1 MVDDADRPLLPPGAE
16 VDGALRGMGLRRQP
30 ICPMDS
36 ALLSLDGSDEK
47 LMMGLNEKWRNCLRK
62 GQKLGVM
69 VKLDDGGR
77 EHFQWLID
85 FYRAQ
90 QREKRFDGTSDRML
104 QALAANQSRSF
115 KFNLYVALDGSGA
128 NQASMMGVLVALQ
141 FGDVSEYLIGA
152 TNEGACEPGQF
163 RVAVGSHPRRQTKR
177 LPLVR
182 CGRACWAYAQR
193 YCRFQKGL
201 NPEPYALVGGVE
213 EMVLKAT
220 VTMNGMMQR
229 SRRMTIGIN
238 DILRLCNGVVACLI
252 LSGFF
257 LENLADHPYMDWL
270 TLVLGLVLCLQTH
283 IALRLERRNPDPF
296 VLVMAYLLT
305 FFYALRIFTLLLYPV
320 QDVFLRYAY
329 GPADSNHALLYILI
343 ANTFI
348 YAGFFQVNLRGAV
361 EIETGD
367 YQPRRPRIGVA
378 LLVISL
384 LFGLLVQ
391 KQLPDAVAPFIN
403 LIYNNFFTPNVI
415 LMVLAIYV
423 IVFRNRLPSIY
434 IKIVLGSAAIL
445 MVLQTLA
452 FSRSGLLTLADN
464 LLIVGLALLPTV
476 RLSRRYVLVG
486 FAVVPFLL
494 ITAFTIYSISTT
506 TRQMKGEAGGNAG

>member
-1 MVDDADRPLLPPGAE
+1 
-16 VDGALRGMGLRRQP
+16 
-30 ICPMDS
+30 
-36 ALLSLDGSDEK
+36 
-47 LMMGLNEKWRNCLRK
+47 
-62 GQKLGVM
+62 
-69 VKLDDGGR
+69 
-77 EHFQWLID
+77 
-85 FYRAQ
+85 
-90 QREKRFDGTSDRML
+90 
-104 QALAANQSRSF
+104 
-115 KFNLYVALDGSGA
+115 
-128 NQASMMGVLVALQ
+128 
-141 FGDVSEYLIGA
+141 
-152 TNEGACEPGQF
+152 
-163 RVAVGSHPRRQTKR
+163 
-177 LPLVR
+177 
-182 CGRACWAYAQR
+182 
-193 YCRFQKGL
+193 
-201 NPEPYALVGGVE
+201 
-213 EMVLKAT
+213 MVLKAT

-305 FFYALRIFTLLLYPV
+305 FFYALRIFTLLLSPV
-320 QDVFLRYAY
+320 QDVFQRYAY

-506 TRQMKGEAGGNAG
+506 TRQMKGEAGETLAEKVELMQASREALADDPRTDFFLGQVFSRAGYFDFSAELIASREHYSDVFTLSNYAKSLVDNVLTPGFDVYDQPRISNSLKYAYSNNLDALLKHRETQGSYHTDHLGLYGEMYNLFGYASFLVLYLMARLLKKVFRDGGSSNQRLVALNRVITISLFFQLMNSFGFDWIALNMIILFISMHVLSKLFWFRNDCPTYIPHGRASRE